1 MNRLRITL
9 FITLAAL
16 LLVVAC
22 RGGETLSPT
31 VAPPPTTAATATPTP
46 AAARGE
52 SPAGEADS
60 GAPAATTDTA
70 IARGVIYAIP
80 FAVQPDGF
88 GFRNYGPGY
97 PEGDFTIA
105 GLRQQFGDAV
115 CSRIGVD
122 GEECIPSAEAQQWID
137 DRNADMRTGH
147 CIGFTV
153 ASYRFADGQ
162 LRPADFSASAD
173 SPFDIAQEAPIMQA
187 IALNGSLYWVKS
199 VWSSEVAGAP
209 RDIIDALID
218 LGQPVDLSIFL
229 PGLVGGHS
237 LLAYGVAEVAPGQYH
252 ILVYDN
258 NFPGQEAFVEVDYA
272 ANTWS
277 YAQGAVNP
285 DETAVPYEGD
295 ATTETLRFIPLSAY
309 DDAACPFCPAD
320 GDKDAAEDAITLVS
334 FLGQGEMLIKTAL
347 GTIGSVAGELIN
359 EIPGARLIL
368 LRGQLAADGAPD
380 IALPAGVDFTVE
392 FDSLERVSSLSPDLS
407 LVVDGL
413 SPAAGKN
420 RLAVAPDGRNFEFQA
435 GSDQSPVLSVT
446 IRQGDAAYQ
455 ATLLG
460 VDFAEGQAV
469 SMGAPETGPGLEL
482 RSREIDVT
490 NATLLLTRLTP
501 EDEAVF
507 ATTSLDIQ
515 EGGGVTLAIGQWDGS
530 GSIDQFKDDDGDG
543 SYDERPTE
551 LTNEPLDEV
560 LQNSDAGP
568 GSVLGALS
576 PFLGNSGLEVLLASL
591 AEQELSGQEIGR
603 LLLPFQLTDE
613 QLIEVIPP
621 LALPVPEVAELLFAL
636 RLEPPRV
643 ATVSEGLE
651 LEAKDENAL
660 RAYLDNLALFQQII
674 SDWLFLKSD
683 DLGQLAA
690 LLAARE
696 LSADQLVLLLPR
708 LGLSAAEIEQVLGQ
722 LNLTMPDLV
731 EVVEQL
737 DVNMPP
743 TSTPTPTPTLNM
755 TQTVTATTPT
765 VTPTPGATVSI
776 TATAIITATATAG
789 PSPTPTGPP
798 PTPTGTP
805 PPDSYPGAP
814 PSPTVTPGAYPYPGP
829 EPSPTDD
836 PDAYPIDPTATP
848 NYDSEAFCV
857 GDDLRVVAKETTWDA
872 GTIIE
877 IWAGEELLFTGEIGP
892 DGEPLEVTLTGPGT
906 WQELAIEADGEQE
919 RVQLGTVTCPAQE

>member
-1 MNRLRITL
+1 MKRLRITPIIL
-9 FITLAAL
+9 LSTF

-22 RGGETLSPT
+22 RGEETPAPT
-31 VAPPPTTAATATPTP
+31 AAPTLAATDAATATP

-52 SPAGEADS
+52 SPAGVADPAAPVA
-60 GAPAATTDTA
+60 APADTA
-70 IARGVIYAIP
+70 AARGIIYSIP

-105 GLRQQFGDAV
+105 DLRQQFGDAV
-115 CSRIGVD
+115 CSRTDVD

-153 ASYRFADGQ
+153 ASYRFAEGQ

-173 SPFDIAQEAPIMQA
+173 SPFDIAQEAPIMRA

-209 RDIIDALID
+209 RDIVDALIA
-218 LGQPVDLSIFL
+218 LGEPVDLSIFL

-258 NFPGQEAFVEVDYA
+258 NFPGEEAFVEVDYA
-272 ANTWS
+272 ANTWR

-309 DDAACPFCPAD
+309 DAATCPFCPAD
-320 GDKDAAEDAITLVS
+320 GDTDAAEDAITLVS
-334 FLGQGEMLIKTAL
+334 FLGQGEMLVKTAL
-347 GTIGSVAGELIN
+347 GAIGSVAGELIN
-359 EIPGARLIL
+359 EIPGAQLIL
-368 LRGQLAADGAPD
+368 VRGQLAGDGAPD
-380 IALPAGVDFTVE
+380 VALPAGVDFTVE
-392 FDSLERVSSLSPDLS
+392 FDSLERVSSLSPELS
-407 LVVDGL
+407 LVVDHL
-413 SPAAGKN
+413 SPAAEKN
-420 RLAVAPDGRNFEFQA
+420 RLAVAPGGRNFEFQA
-435 GSDQSPVLSVT
+435 GGDQAPSLSVT
-446 IRQGDAAYQ
+446 IRQGGAAYQ

-460 VDFAEGQAV
+460 VDFADGQAV
-469 SMGAPETGPGLEL
+469 SMGAPESGTGLEL

-490 NATLLLTRLTP
+490 NATLLLTRLTN

-507 ATTSLDIQ
+507 ATTSFDIQ
-515 EGGGVTLAIGQWDGS
+515 GGGGVTLDIGQWDGS

-543 SYDERPTE
+543 DYDERPTE
-551 LTNEPLDEV
+551 LTNEPLDKV
-560 LQNSDAGP
+560 LQNSDAGDV
-568 GSVLGALS
+568 GSIIGALT
-576 PFLGNSGLEVLLASL
+576 PFLGDRGLEALLASL
-591 AEQELSGQEIGR
+591 AEQELSGQEIGQ

-621 LALPVPEVAELLFAL
+621 LALPVIEVGELLFAL

-643 ATVSEGLE
+643 ETVSEGLE
-651 LEAKDENAL
+651 LETEDEAAL
-660 RAYLDNLALFQQII
+660 RAYLDDLALFQEII
-674 SDWLFLKSD
+674 ADWLFLQSD
-683 DLGQLAA
+683 DLGELAA
-690 LLAARE
+690 LLSARE
-696 LSADQLVLLLPR
+696 LTPDQLVLLLPR
-708 LGLSAAEIEQVLGQ
+708 LVLSAAEIEQVLGQ
-722 LNLTMPDLV
+722 LNLSTPDLV

-743 TSTPTPTPTLNM
+743 TATPTPTLSL

-765 VTPTPGATVSI
+765 ITPTPGAAVTI
-776 TATAIITATATAG
+776 TATATISATATAG
-789 PSPTPTGPP
+789 PL

-805 PPDSYPGAP
+805 APDSYPGIP
-814 PSPTVTPGAYPYPGP
+814 PLPTATPGGYPYPGP
-829 EPSPTDD
+829 EPSPTGD
-836 PDAYPIDPTATP
+836 PDAYPVDPTATP
-848 NYDSEAFCV
+848 DYDSAAFCV
-857 GDDLRVVAKETTWDA
+857 GDDLQVVAEEPTWDE
-872 GTIIE
+872 GTVIE

-892 DGEPLEVTLTGPGT
+892 DDEPLAVILAGPGT
-906 WQELAIEADGEQE
+906 WEELVIEADGEPE
-919 RVQLGTVTCPAQE
+919 RVLLGSMTCPAQE

>member
-1 MNRLRITL
+1 MNRLRIVSIIL
-9 FITLAAL
+9 LSGL
-16 LLVVAC
+16 LLVAC
-22 RGGETLSPT
+22 RGDEPASPTAVPSPT
-31 VAPPPTTAATATPTP
+31 VAATDTP

-52 SPAGEADS
+52 PPAGEAET
-60 GAPAATTDTA
+60 GAPAAA
-70 IARGVIYAIP
+70 PAARGIIYSIP

-97 PEGDFTIA
+97 PEGDFTIDE
-105 GLRQQFGDAV
+105 LREQFGDGV
-115 CSRIGVD
+115 CSRIEVD

-137 DRNADMRTGH
+137 DRNADMRSGH

-153 ASYRFADGQ
+153 TSYRFADGQ
-162 LRPADFSASAD
+162 LQPANFSASAD
-173 SPFDIAQEAPIMQA
+173 AAFDIPQETPIMRA

-209 RDIIDALID
+209 RDIIDALIA
-218 LGQPVDLSIFL
+218 LGKPVDLSIFL

-237 LLAYGVAEVAPGQYH
+237 LLAYGVAEVAPEQYH

-272 ANTWS
+272 ANTWR

-309 DDAACPFCPAD
+309 DATTCPFCPA
-320 GDKDAAEDAITLVS
+320 GYNTDADEDAITLVS
-334 FLGQGEMLIKTAL
+334 FLGQGEMLVKTAL
-347 GTIGSVAGELIN
+347 GAIGSVAGELIN

-380 IALPAGVDFTVE
+380 VALPAGVDFTVE

-407 LVVDGL
+407 LVVDHL

-420 RLAVAPDGRNFEFQA
+420 RLAVAPDGRNFEFEA
-435 GSDQSPVLSVT
+435 GSDQSPALSVT

-469 SMGAPETGPGLEL
+469 SMGAPQSGSGLEL

-490 NATLLLTRLTP
+490 DATLLLTRVTD
-501 EDEAVF
+501 EDEAIF

-515 EGGGVTLAIGQWDGS
+515 GGGGVTLDIDQWDGS
-530 GSIDQFKDDDGDG
+530 GSIDQYKDDDGDG

-560 LQNSDAGP
+560 LENSDAGDV
-568 GSVLGALS
+568 GSIISALS
-576 PFLGNSGLEVLLASL
+576 PFVGNSGLEALLASL
-591 AEQELSGQEIGR
+591 AAQELSGQEIGQ
-603 LLLPFQLTDE
+603 LLLPFRLTDE

-621 LALPVPEVAELLFAL
+621 LALPVPEVGELLFAL
-636 RLEPPRV
+636 RLEPPRIE
-643 ATVSEGLE
+643 TVSEGLE
-651 LEAKDENAL
+651 LEAEDEDAL
-660 RAYLDNLALFQQII
+660 RAYLDNLVLFQEII
-674 SDWLFLKSD
+674 ADWLFLKSD

-690 LLAARE
+690 LLSARE
-696 LSADQLVLLLPR
+696 LSVDQLILLLPR

-722 LNLTMPDLV
+722 LNLSMPELV
-731 EVVEQL
+731 EIVEEL

-743 TSTPTPTPTLNM
+743 TPTPTATLSM

-765 VTPTPGATVSI
+765 ITPTPGAAITI
-776 TATAIITATATAG
+776 TATVTISATTTISVTATA
-789 PSPTPTGPP
+789 GPP

-805 PPDSYPGAP
+805 APDSYPD
-814 PSPTVTPGAYPYPGP
+814 PSPPPPTATPGDYPYPGP

-836 PDAYPIDPTATP
+836 PDAYPGDPTATP
-848 NYDSEAFCV
+848 DYDSAAFCV
-857 GDDLRVVAKETTWDA
+857 GDDLRVVAEEPTWDA
-872 GTIIE
+872 GTVIE
-877 IWAGEELLFTGEIGP
+877 IWAGEELLFSGEIGP
-892 DGEPLEVTLTGPGT
+892 DGEALEVTLTGPGA
-906 WQELAIEADGEQE
+906 WEDLAIKADGEPE
-919 RVQLGTVTCPAQE
+919 RVPLGSVACPAQE